1 MTAFVI
7 EQGIYCYKIM
17 PLGFKNA
24 RIIYQLLVNMMI
36 KKHIGVTMEVYIN
49 DIMVKVK
56 QQLDHIGNLAKTFN
70 VNKYKLKLNL
80 MKWMFRVYSARF
92 LGYLVTQREIK
103 AYSKQIEAILDMKSP
118 SALMEI

>member
-56 QQLDHIGNLAKTFN
+56 RQSDHIGNLAKTFN